1 MEPCQ
6 LQGSIDSEDCR
17 LQTNVTNL
25 FYFTHFFI
33 IADFDE
39 NEGTCSKRKRLSQ
52 IAVHHQTTL
61 FVGRNYV
68 RTKLMPKTTG
78 RLFKRSLT

>member
-1 MEPCQ
+1 MIELLLLICFIS
-6 LQGSIDSEDCR
+6 L
-17 LQTNVTNL
+17 
-25 FYFTHFFI
+25 HFFI

-61 FVGRNYV
+61 TVAGSYV
-68 RTKLMPKTTG
+68 HTQLIPKTTFSADECN
-78 RLFKRSLT
+78 LF